1 MWVTVW
7 VTVSLVY
14 MMFTAISMQWE
25 AAKGWLTVFTHI
37 QEVARPEIRTSK
49 KSRIQEV
56 AHPRNRVSRKP
67 RSCVLNWLS
76 VGMSVASYEASGRSD
91 QTWGGDISWA
101 PRRPRSFSS
110 PPSHNSKAHL
120 PLNSPRNFSSCTP
133 YVHTSHPYT
142 TLHMLTTGVLL
153 CRPPTLRRMRPLA
166 ASTPAAA
173 ARRKH
178 HPH

>member
-91 QTWGGDISWA
+91 QTWGGYKLGSSTTKEFLQSTISQLQSSSTTQLTSQLFIMYSVRAHVSPLPRIACADHRCA
-101 PRRPRSFSS
+101 P
-110 PPSHNSKAHL
+110 
-120 PLNSPRNFSSCTP
+120 
-133 YVHTSHPYT
+133 
-142 TLHMLTTGVLL
+142 M
-153 CRPPTLRRMRPLA
+153 
-166 ASTPAAA
+166 
-173 ARRKH
+173 
-178 HPH
+178 